1 MRFMTNHYIPLEDMN
16 FFWRMEQVET
26 VINCYKQRMN
36 IVTISKKVKRPQD
49 ECAILIMD
57 LGRKGML

>member
-1 MRFMTNHYIPLEDMN
+1 MQKDNFYIPLIDMN
-16 FFWRMEQVET
+16 FYWKIEQVNL
-26 VINCYKQRMN
+26 VIKLYKQKNN
-36 IVTISKKVKRPQD
+36 ITQISEMVKRPQD

>member
-1 MRFMTNHYIPLEDMN
+1 
-16 FFWRMEQVET
+16 MEQVET